1 LPEQAALALGSSTA
15 VAGRRVAVRRIVL
28 GTVLLSTFA
37 AGVAFAFF
45 TLFSRFPFWDDEGKM
60 LLSVQ
65 QMLDGRALYDQAS
78 FIYGPSYLL
87 DRWVVFSLLGV
98 PLGNDGVRAVAL
110 LAWVVAALL
119 LAMTA
124 WRLAHD
130 TNWALGLA
138 AIVWMA
144 GVFQLVV
151 FTNEPGHPQELV
163 VLLLAAA
170 FWIATQLWNTRP
182 NTALALLG
190 AITAALILTKINVG
204 VLFGLSLGMAL
215 VSLGPR
221 PSVVWTVLRIAA
233 SLAILALP
241 TILMRSRFVD
251 GFGTFCF
258 MITAALLPC
267 CWLATIGVGP
277 SAVRWKHVLVCAVG
291 AAAVAS
297 LTLGFAVA
305 HGNTLAGIFRALLIQ
320 PWRGFAGSR
329 FGGPLALPRLTVY
342 WSVIG
347 AGLGLGAHWFGPR
360 SRSVLW
366 PLRLF
371 VCALIFTDALVAR
384 SWDSQATWIALPL
397 MWLLLVPP
405 PECEPQAKEWLFRLL
420 LAFTTGLQPIQVFPV
435 PGSQVHIGTVTAIL
449 VGVVLLLDLRRELEV
464 ATRPALPTAL
474 IVRIALS
481 LVVFAALWLVL
492 EWRIYVRVSSS
503 YQLPSLATAWSLV
516 GAAAALV
523 VLWGGSGPRRFL
535 PPLRLLTSLLIF
547 GCVAA
552 YGWDTDWTRFA
563 LPLVWLLLIPPA
575 RDEQIPAG
583 LVFRLLL
590 TLAVCLR
597 PLRILPVDGGPF
609 HLPTWAMLLAGGVLL
624 CDFLEVDLV
633 DWVRRRASDLNWN
646 LVAASLALLFG
657 GLPALVAARTYE
669 HLVPLDLRGC
679 RWTRLS
685 EREATLLTFLAIN
698 AEKSSDCFVARIG
711 LMSLHFWADR
721 RPASD
726 FVLGNEW
733 DTLDPATNE
742 LLLTAHRD
750 HLRMMFIDNPTPWYL
765 DSHKLEFSKFA
776 AALPAHAFLDFI
788 SQHFKQLARVANCRL
803 FVRKERKDLDL
814 YDCAYEAGVDPTYD
828 GRSLLRLKLP
838 EGRNLKGVAAVEL
851 VDLASGEQIAST
863 EPGGPAQLLL
873 LFDRGQSRSTSS
885 DRSSAPAALSP
896 DERHF
901 LAYPTELRL
910 DRVPFPALRFLDTQ
924 GHRVLTLPVA
934 VEISSLK
941 P

>member
-1 LPEQAALALGSSTA
+1 MPSANLPAFPHLPA
-15 VAGRRVAVRRIVL
+15 RRIAVRRIVL
-28 GTVLLSTFA
+28 GTVLLSTFI

-110 LAWVVAALL
+110 LAWVVGALL

-124 WRLAHD
+124 RRLARD
-130 TNWALGLA
+130 TNWSHGLA

-144 GVFQLVV
+144 GIFQLVV

-163 VLLLAAA
+163 VLLVAAA
-170 FWIATQLWNTRP
+170 FWIAAQLWNTRP

-215 VSLGPR
+215 VSLGTR
-221 PSVVWTVLRIAA
+221 PSVIWTALRIAA

-267 CWLATIGVGP
+267 CWLAVVGVGP
-277 SAVRWKHVLVCAVG
+277 SEVRWKHVLLCALG

-297 LTLGFAVA
+297 VTLGFAIA
-305 HGNTLAGIFRALLIQ
+305 QGNTLGGIIRALLIQ

-329 FGGPLALPRLTVY
+329 FGGPLALPRLTVS

-347 AGLGLGAHWFGPR
+347 AGLGLGAFWMGPR
-360 SRSVLW
+360 GRSVLW

-397 MWLLLVPP
+397 MWLVLVPP
-405 PECEPQAKEWLFRLL
+405 PDWEPQAKEWLFRLML
-420 LAFTTGLQPIQVFPV
+420 VFTTCLQPIQVFPV

-449 VGVVLLLDLRRELEV
+449 VGVVLLLDLCRELEV
-464 ATRPALPTAL
+464 ATPPALPT
-474 IVRIALS
+474 IPVVRVALS
-481 LVVFAALWLVL
+481 LVVFAALRLTF
-492 EWRIYVRVSSS
+492 EWRIYGRVGNS

-516 GAAAALV
+516 GTGTALV

-535 PPLRLLTSLLIF
+535 RPLRLFTCLFIF
-547 GCVAA
+547 GFVAA

-575 RDEQIPAG
+575 RDEQLSAG

-609 HLPTWAMLLAGGVLL
+609 HLPTWAMFLAGIVLL

-633 DWVRRRASDLNWN
+633 GRVRRRASDLNWN

-657 GLPALVAARTYE
+657 GLPALAAARTYE
-669 HLVPLDLRGC
+669 HLVPLELRGC

-685 EREATLLTFLAIN
+685 EREATLLTFLATN
-698 AEKSSDCFVARIG
+698 AEASSDCFVARIG
-711 LMSLHFWADR
+711 LMSLHFWANR
-721 RPASD
+721 PPASD

-733 DTLDPATNE
+733 DTLDPAANE
-742 LLLTAHRD
+742 LLLAAHRD
-750 HLRMMFIDNPTPWYL
+750 RPRMMFIDNPTPWYL

-788 SQHFKQLARVANCRL
+788 GQHFKQLARVANCRL
-803 FVRKERKDLDL
+803 LVRKDRNGLDL
-814 YDCAYEAGVDPTYD
+814 YDCAYEAGVDPTHD

-838 EGRNLKGVAAVEL
+838 EGRNLKGVAEVEL
-851 VDLASGEQIAST
+851 VDLTSGEEIAST

-873 LFDRGQSRSTSS
+873 LFDRREGRSTSS
-885 DRSSAPAALSP
+885 DRTSAPAALSP
-896 DERHF
+896 DERQF
-901 LAYPTELRL
+901 LAYPTDIRL
-910 DRVPFPALRFLDTQ
+910 DRVPFPALRFLDPQ
-924 GHRVLTLPVA
+924 GKRVFTLPIA
-934 VEISSLK
+934 VEVSSLK